1 MKNLIIYLLLIVLS
15 GIIMTYLYN
24 NEGENESIMNI
35 IDKRDTKHYIIE
47 YNNSTIV
54 GDSIVVFYNKKN
66 QIVGECKIKHLN

>member
-35 IDKRDTKHYIIE
+35 IDKRDTKHYII
-47 YNNSTIV
+47 V
-54 GDSIVVFYNKKN
+54 GDSIVVFHNKK
-66 QIVGECKIKHLN
+66 IK

>member
-35 IDKRDTKHYIIE
+35 IDKRDTKHYII
-47 YNNSTIV
+47 V